1 MIPKDYQYQLHSW
14 GKELEAALINSR
26 HLDEE
31 EIVQIHHDLQLLY
44 EALADENQTIQNC
57 YEMATNI
64 YQAFEGD
71 RSTENRVNHAPVPP
85 GQHKLPPLG
94 YSYQALEP
102 YISREIMYLHHTKH
116 HQSYVDGLNKA
127 ELALK
132 KARETKNFDL
142 ITHYARELAF
152 HGAGHYLHTIF
163 WKNMHPHG
171 KRYPTGELLQLIDR
185 SFGSYSAFKQQF
197 TEAAKKVEGVGW
209 AILVWAPR
217 ANRLEILTAEK
228 HQNLSQWDVVPLLV
242 LDVWEHAYYL
252 QYKNE
257 KAKYVD
263 NWWNVVDWREPE
275 RRYEKAKAVSWESY

>member
-1 MIPKDYQYQLHSW
+1 MTLNDYQSQLYSW
-14 GKELEAALINSR
+14 GKELETALEYAQ
-26 HLDEE
+26 HLNEE
-31 EIVQIHHDLQLLY
+31 ERSAIEKDLQSLF
-44 EALADENQTIQNC
+44 EALADDSSSIQTCYDLASDIHRAFAADSSSELRQNQPIL
-57 YEMATNI
+57 
-64 YQAFEGD
+64 
-71 RSTENRVNHAPVPP
+71 P

-102 YISREIMYLHHTKH
+102 YISREIMYLHHAKH

-132 KARETKNFDL
+132 KARETNNFSL
-142 ITHYARELAF
+142 ITHYERELAF

-163 WKNMHPHG
+163 WKNMNPHG
-171 KRYPTGELLQLIDR
+171 KRYPSGDLLQYINL
-185 SFGSYSAFKQQF
+185 SFGSFTNFKEQF
-197 TEAAKKVEGVGW
+197 SEAAKKVEGVGW

-228 HQNLSQWDVVPLLV
+228 HQNLSQWDVIPLLV

-275 RRYEKAKAVSWESY
+275 RRFRQAKTVSWEPY